1 MLDEQL
7 AHYRAQAGIY
17 TDAIRMSD
25 FKANVAVIYGA
36 FTIGPI
42 IGSRASIPH
51 FLPLTAILLPYV
63 VAFFCLLLCL
73 LPRYPRSGRSTFP
86 ISRTTNP
93 DDFVS
98 PNNDLAQVHQQ
109 LDLCIVL
116 CKILYRKTYLL
127 RISFGIYIAGT
138 ISVLVYLLNA
148 WR

>member
-1 MLDEQL
+1 M
-7 AHYRAQAGIY
+7 Y

-42 IGSRASIPH
+42 IGSRNNLPH
-51 FLPLTAILLPYV
+51 FLTLPAILFPYII
-63 VAFFCLLLCL
+63 AFFCLLLCL
-73 LPRYPRSGRSTFP
+73 IPRYPRSGRSTFP
-86 ISRTTNP
+86 ISRATNP

-98 PNNDLAQVHQQ
+98 PNSELAQMQQQ

-127 RISFGIYIAGT
+127 RISFAIYIAGT
-138 ISVLVYLLNA
+138 IFVLLYLFYN
-148 WR
+148 WVQM